1 MNVNVTKV
9 LRSCSMSAARMA
21 LTLSIIMRVLAS
33 HPSATELLLWES
45 IMTGTEYQLV
55 IEG

>member
-1 MNVNVTKV
+1 MNVNVTEV

-21 LTLSIIMRVLAS
+21 LTPTIIMSVLAS

-55 IEG
+55 IEV